1 MTPERPIPFTD
12 PRSPSVRSRV
22 RRTGW
27 ILAAVMAALFAGAAC
42 YIVFNGHKSRTV
54 LHSQYVRATAPVA
67 A

>member
-1 MTPERPIPFTD
+1 MEPRWPLPAPQQPEIRA
-12 PRSPSVRSRV
+12 RM
-22 RRTGW
+22 RRTAW

-54 LHSQYVRATAPVA
+54 LHSRNVCATAPVA